1 MSKRHSL
8 PDKKELLIKEDGQE
22 YAKVLKMLG
31 NGRLSAYCYDGIERM
46 CHIRGKLKKKVWI
59 GVNDII
65 LISLRDF
72 QDGKADI
79 LSKYS
84 DQDIRQLVK
93 MGELPN
99 TPTTENSKEE
109 ETEDYSAFDF
119 EDI

>member
-1 MSKRHSL
+1 MSKRKTI
-8 PDKKELLIKEDGQE
+8 PEKTELLIKEEGQE

-31 NGRLSAYCYDGIERM
+31 NGRLSAYCFDGIERM

-99 TPTTENSKEE
+99 TTTIENKNEE
-109 ETEDYSAFDF
+109 SVEDYNGFDF
-119 EDI
+119 DDI

>member
-1 MSKRHSL
+1 MSKRK
-8 PDKKELLIKEDGQE
+8 PIPEKTELLIKEEGQE

-31 NGRLSAYCYDGIERM
+31 NGRLNAYCFDGIERM

-99 TPTTENSKEE
+99 TTTIENKNEE
-109 ETEDYSAFDF
+109 SVEDYNGFDF
-119 EDI
+119 DDI